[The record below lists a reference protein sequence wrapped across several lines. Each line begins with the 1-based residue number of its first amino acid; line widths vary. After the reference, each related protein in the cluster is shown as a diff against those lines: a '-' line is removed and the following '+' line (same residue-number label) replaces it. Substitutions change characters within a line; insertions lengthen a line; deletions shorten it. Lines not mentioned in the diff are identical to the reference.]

1 MSAPAPPSPSELS
14 ADVPLSARRLIAYA
28 LPALPLAALT
38 LPLYVV
44 VPTFYVET
52 VGLSLA
58 AVGQALFLVR
68 LVDAISDPVVGLL
81 ADRFRPRLGRRRV
94 WFAAAALPTAI
105 AAAMMLTPP
114 DGATATYLLLWGIV
128 LSCAWTAASIPYTAW
143 GAELARDY
151 HGRTRI
157 AAAREGT
164 VVIGVV
170 VAIALPVAVTSGGI
184 ADQAGGLAALALF
197 VLVALPLSAALAVWL
212 VPEPHDT
219 SRTRLALWAS
229 LGHIVRNRPFV
240 RLIAAF
246 LLNGFAN
253 GLPATL
259 FLFFVASVLEAPA
272 YAGVLLLVYFVAGV
286 AGIPLWL
293 RLSRRFGKHRTWC
306 GAMIFACAIFAF
318 VPFLGPG
325 DLWLFVGVCVLTGA
339 AVGADLVLPPA
350 IQADV
355 IDVDT
360 ANSGDERSGLY
371 FALWGLATKLA
382 LALAVGVAFPIL
394 EVVGFRAD
402 DPADRSGLL
411 ELALLYAAVPVVLK
425 LAAIALMWNFPVD
438 EASAQATAA
447 RIRANEA
454 G

>member
-1 MSAPAPPSPSELS
+1 MPAPAALS
-14 ADVPLSARRLIAYA
+14 TRRLIAYA

-68 LVDAISDPVVGLL
+68 LIDAISDPVVGLL
-81 ADRFRPRLGRRRV
+81 ADRFRPRFGRRRTWV
-94 WFAAAALPTAI
+94 AAAALPAAI

-114 DGATATYLLLWGIV
+114 AGATAAYLLWWGIA

-170 VAIALPVAVTSGGI
+170 AAIALPVLVTSTGLG
-184 ADQAGGLAALALF
+184 DQADGLATLALF
-197 VLVALPLSAALAVWL
+197 VLLALPLTAAVAVAG
-212 VPEPHDT
+212 VPEPAAL
-219 SRTRLALWAS
+219 SRTRLTLRGS
-229 LGHIVRNRPFV
+229 LGHVASNRPFL
-240 RLIAAF
+240 RLVAAF

-259 FLFFVASVLEAPA
+259 FLFFVGRVLGAPDA
-272 YAGVLLLVYFVAGV
+272 AGPLLLVYFLSGV

-293 RLSRRFGKHRTWC
+293 RASRRFGKHRTWC
-306 GAMIFACAIFAF
+306 AAMAFACLVFAL
-318 VPFLGPG
+318 VPLLGPG
-325 DLWLFVGVCVLTGA
+325 DVWVFAVVCVLTGA
-339 AVGADLVLPPA
+339 TLGADLVLPPA

-360 ANSGDERSGLY
+360 AVSGDERSGLY

-382 LALAVGVAFPIL
+382 LAIAVGVAFPVL
-394 EVVGFRAD
+394 QAAGFRAD
-402 DPADRSGLL
+402 DPADGGGLMA
-411 ELALLYAAVPVVLK
+411 LALLYAAVPVALK
-425 LAAIALMWNFPVD
+425 LAAIGLMWGFPVD
-438 EASAQATAA
+438 AASAEATSA
-447 RIRANEA
+447 RIRAA

>member
-1 MSAPAPPSPSELS
+1 MTAPSPRAPT
-14 ADVPLSARRLIAYA
+14 ADTPLSLRRLIAYA

-44 VPTFYVET
+44 VPTFYAST

-58 AVGQALFLVR
+58 VVGQTLFLVR
-68 LVDAISDPVVGLL
+68 LVDAVSDPVVGLL
-81 ADRFRPRLGRRRV
+81 ADRFRPRFGRRRTWV
-94 WFAAAALPTAI
+94 AAAAVPTAI

-114 DGATATYLLLWGIV
+114 AGATAAYLLLWGIV

-170 VAIALPVAVTSGGI
+170 VALALPVLVASGEGAAE
-184 ADQAGGLAALALF
+184 ADGLAALALF
-197 VLVALPLSAALAVWL
+197 VLVALPLATLLAVVV
-212 VPEPHDT
+212 VPEPAET
-219 SRTRLALWAS
+219 SKTRLGLRAS

-240 RLIAAF
+240 RLVAAF

-259 FLFFVASVLEAPA
+259 FLFFVSSVLEASE

-306 GAMIFACAIFAF
+306 WAMIFACAVFAG

-360 ANSGDERSGLY
+360 AGSGEERSGLY

-394 EVVGFRAD
+394 EVAGFTPGD
-402 DPADRSGLL
+402 KGEGSGLL
-411 ELALLYAAVPVVLK
+411 ALALLYAVVPVVLK

-438 EASAQATAA
+438 EASAQATSA
-447 RIRANEA
+447 RIRANEV

>member
-1 MSAPAPPSPSELS
+1 MTAPSRPRET
-14 ADVPLSARRLIAYA
+14 ADIPLSLRRLIAYA

-44 VPTFYVET
+44 VPTFYAST

-58 AVGQALFLVR
+58 VVGQTLFLVR
-68 LVDAISDPVVGLL
+68 LVDAVSDPVVGLL
-81 ADRFRPRLGRRRV
+81 ADRFRPRFGRRRTWV
-94 WFAAAALPTAI
+94 AAAAVPTAI

-114 DGATATYLLLWGIV
+114 EGATAAYLLLWGIV

-170 VAIALPVAVTSGGI
+170 VALALPVLVASGEGGAE
-184 ADQAGGLAALALF
+184 ADGLAALALF
-197 VLVALPLSAALAVWL
+197 VLVALPLATLLAIVV
-212 VPEPHDT
+212 VPEPAET
-219 SRTRLALWAS
+219 SKTRLGLSAS

-240 RLIAAF
+240 RLVAAF

-259 FLFFVASVLEAPA
+259 FLFFVASVLDASE

-286 AGIPLWL
+286 VGIPLWL

-306 GAMIFACAIFAF
+306 GAMLLACAIFAF

-325 DLWLFVGVCVLTGA
+325 DLWLFVAVCVLTGA

-360 ANSGDERSGLY
+360 ASSGEERSGLY

-394 EVVGFRAD
+394 EAAGFTPGD
-402 DPADRSGLL
+402 KGETSGLL
-411 ELALLYAAVPVVLK
+411 ALALLYAAVPVVLK

-438 EASAQATAA
+438 EASAEATSA

-454 G
+454 D

>member
-1 MSAPAPPSPSELS
+1 MTLS
-14 ADVPLSARRLIAYA
+14 AGRLLAYA

-44 VPTFYVET
+44 VPTFYAST

-58 AVGQALFLVR
+58 VVGQTLFLVR
-68 LVDAISDPVVGLL
+68 LVDAVSDPVVGLL
-81 ADRFRPRLGRRRV
+81 ADRFRPRFGRRRTWV
-94 WFAAAALPTAI
+94 AAAALPTAI
-105 AAAMMLTPP
+105 AAALMLTPP
-114 DGATATYLLLWGIV
+114 PAATARYLLLWGVV

-164 VVIGVV
+164 VVVGVV
-170 VAIALPVAVTSGGI
+170 VALALPVLVASGEGGAE
-184 ADQAGGLAALALF
+184 ADGLAALALF
-197 VLVALPLSAALAVWL
+197 VLVALPLATLIAVVL
-212 VPEPHDT
+212 VPEPAET
-219 SRTRLALWAS
+219 SRTRLGLRAS
-229 LGHIVRNRPFV
+229 LGHVVRNRPFV
-240 RLIAAF
+240 RLVAAF

-259 FLFFVASVLEAPA
+259 FLFFVSSVLGASE
-272 YAGVLLLVYFVAGV
+272 YAGVLLLVYFLAGV

-293 RLSRRFGKHRTWC
+293 VVSRRVGKHRTWC

-325 DLWLFVGVCVLTGA
+325 DLWIFVGVCVLTGA

-360 ANSGDERSGLY
+360 AGSGEERSGLY

-382 LALAVGVAFPIL
+382 LALAVGVAFPVL
-394 EVVGFRAD
+394 EIAGFVPGEASD
-402 DPADRSGLL
+402 GTGLL
-411 ELALLYAAVPVVLK
+411 ALALLYAAVPVVLK
-425 LAAIALMWNFPVD
+425 LAAIALMWTFPVD
-438 EASAQATAA
+438 QASAEATAA
-447 RIRANEA
+447 RIRADRA